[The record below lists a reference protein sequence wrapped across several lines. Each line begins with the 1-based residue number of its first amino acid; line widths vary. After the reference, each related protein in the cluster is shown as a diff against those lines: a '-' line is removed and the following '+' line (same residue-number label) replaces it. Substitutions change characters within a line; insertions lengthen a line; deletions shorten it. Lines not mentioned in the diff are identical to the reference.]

1 MMFGITCKEVR
12 GLAFQMAERNNIPHP
27 FKNGVAGKDW
37 LQGFMSRHPELS
49 LRQPEATSA
58 ARAHGFNRQSVN
70 RFFDLL
76 TALVEEHNFPPDKIY
91 NVDETGM
98 TTVQTRPS
106 KIIALR
112 GKRQVGALTS
122 AEKGTLVTTEIC
134 MSATG
139 SFVPPMF
146 VWPRVRMKPEL
157 MDECPPGSISECHNS
172 GWMQTNIF
180 TIWFQHFVK
189 VSGATTDNKV
199 LLILD
204 GHATHTH
211 NLDVINMARE
221 NGVYLLSL
229 PPHCSH
235 KLQPLDVA
243 FMKPLSTYYTQAVE
257 TWLRQHP
264 GRRVTVFQLASLF
277 GKAYLKSATAQNA
290 ATGLRK
296 TGIYPLDRHIF
307 QDQEFAPAELANP
320 AHQGPNAP
328 ARPEADVQRH
338 NAPVRTEAD
347 VHRPDAPVRTEADV
361 HRPDAPV
368 RTEADVH
375 RPDAPARPEAD
386 VRRHN
391 APVRTEADVHMPD
404 APARPEADVQRPN
417 AHVRTKADVHRPD
430 APVRTEADVQRP
442 NAPVRTKADVH
453 IPNAPVRTKAD
464 VHIPNAPV
472 RTKADVHRPN
482 APVRTKADVQIP
494 NAPVRTKADV
504 PRPNAPVRTEA
515 DVHRPDAPARPEAD
529 VQRPNAP
536 VRTEADVHIP
546 DAPVRPVADVPGPV
560 PSTSGFISPFV
571 ISPPPKMTRTN
582 SSKRKSDRSKS
593 EHLTSSPY
601 KKRLHEVTGEKL
613 QREADKVNR
622 AKVRAEKKL
631 QKEKKSKAAEM
642 SKKKKGKGKS
652 KGKRLRIA
660 TPEPE
665 SSESGEDETCC
676 LFCCE
681 AYSMSANGGWIQ
693 CTTCRRWAHD
703 DCAGIGDDDDTFVC
717 DICA

>member
-1 MMFGITCKEVR
+1 
-12 GLAFQMAERNNIPHP
+12 
-27 FKNGVAGKDW
+27 
-37 LQGFMSRHPELS
+37 MSRHPELS

-58 ARAHGFNRQSVN
+58 ARAQCFNRQSIN

-122 AEKGTLVTTEIC
+122 AERGTLVTTEIC

-146 VWPRVRMKPEL
+146 VWPRVRMKL

-277 GKAYLKSATAQNA
+277 GKEYLKSATAQNA
-290 ATGLRK
+290 ASGFRK
-296 TGIYPLDRHIF
+296 TGIYPLGRHIF
-307 QDQEFAPAELANP
+307 QDNEFAPAELANP

-328 ARPEADVQRH
+328 ARPEAYVQRH
-338 NAPVRTEAD
+338 
-347 VHRPDAPVRTEADV
+347 
-361 HRPDAPV
+361 
-368 RTEADVH
+368 
-375 RPDAPARPEAD
+375 
-386 VRRHN
+386 
-391 APVRTEADVHMPD
+391 
-404 APARPEADVQRPN
+404 
-417 AHVRTKADVHRPD
+417 
-430 APVRTEADVQRP
+430 
-442 NAPVRTKADVH
+442 
-453 IPNAPVRTKAD
+453 
-464 VHIPNAPV
+464 NAPV

-482 APVRTKADVQIP
+482 APVRTEADGHMPDAPARPEADVQRPSAPVRTEADVHRPNAPARPEADVQRP

-504 PRPNAPVRTEA
+504 QRPNAPDRTEADVPRPDAHVRTKADVQRPNAPDRTEA

-529 VQRPNAP
+529 VQIPNAPVRTKADVHRPDAPVRTEAGVHGPDAHVRTETDIHRPDAPDRPEADVQRPNAP
-536 VRTEADVHIP
+536 VRPE
-546 DAPVRPVADVPGPV
+546 ADVPGPV

-622 AKVRAEKKL
+622 AKARAEKKL

-642 SKKKKGKGKS
+642 SKKQKGKGKS

-665 SSESGEDETCC
+665 SRESGEDETCC

-681 AYSMSANGGWIQ
+681 AYSMSANEGWIQ

-703 DCAGIGDDDDTFVC
+703 DCPGIGDDDDTFVC

>member
-1 MMFGITCKEVR
+1 
-12 GLAFQMAERNNIPHP
+12 MAERNNIPHP

-76 TALVEEHNFPPDKIY
+76 TALVEEHNFPPDKMY

-122 AEKGTLVTTEIC
+122 AERGTLVTTEIC
-134 MSATG
+134 MSATW

-189 VSGATTDNKV
+189 VSGATIDNKV
-199 LLILD
+199 ILILD

-243 FMKPLSTYYTQAVE
+243 FMKPLSSYYTQAVV

-290 ATGLRK
+290 ARRFRK

-307 QDQEFAPAELANP
+307 QDHEFAPAELANP

-361 HRPDAPV
+361 HRPDAPARPEADVQRHNAPV

-375 RPDAPARPEAD
+375 RPDAP
-386 VRRHN
+386 
-391 APVRTEADVHMPD
+391 VRTEDDVHRPD
-404 APARPEADVQRPN
+404 AP
-417 AHVRTKADVHRPD
+417 VRTKADVHRTD

-464 VHIPNAPV
+464 VHRPNAPV

-529 VQRPNAP
+529 VQRPSAPVRTEADVHGPDAPARPEADVQRPSAPVRTEADVHRPDAPARPEADVQRPSAP

-546 DAPVRPVADVPGPV
+546 DAPARPEADVQRPNAPVRPVADVPGPV

-622 AKVRAEKKL
+622 AKARAEKKL
-631 QKEKKSKAAEM
+631 QKEKKNKAAEM
-642 SKKKKGKGKS
+642 SKKQKGKGKS
-652 KGKRLRIA
+652 KGKPLRIA

-665 SSESGEDETCC
+665 SSESGED
-676 LFCCE
+676 
-681 AYSMSANGGWIQ
+681 
-693 CTTCRRWAHD
+693 
-703 DCAGIGDDDDTFVC
+703 
-717 DICA
+717 